1 MAYDAQVL
9 LPTLIG
15 SILSCI
21 ASCLVLISYII
32 YADQQRSFRHALVL
46 NLALAGKTL
55 SETQELELTFVIEF
69 INSLN
74 NSISGIDVL
83 SSRSML
89 NPGSACTLNGWV
101 GQWSVQV
108 SETAASLEA

>member
-21 ASCLVLISYII
+21 ASVLVLISYII

-55 SETQELELTFVIEF
+55 LDTQAPRAHICRRVYQLFE
-69 INSLN
+69 
-74 NSISGIDVL
+74 
-83 SSRSML
+83 
-89 NPGSACTLNGWV
+89 
-101 GQWSVQV
+101 
-108 SETAASLEA
+108 

>member
-1 MAYDAQVL
+1 MPLHRREHPDLSVFTARYRMQVETCYDTGLPCMYYCPSTDPQHYPYTASATHAYKNMAYDAQVL

-21 ASCLVLISYII
+21 ACIFVLISYII

-55 SETQELELTFVIEF
+55 FETT
-69 INSLN
+69 
-74 NSISGIDVL
+74 
-83 SSRSML
+83 
-89 NPGSACTLNGWV
+89 
-101 GQWSVQV
+101 
-108 SETAASLEA
+108 

>member
-21 ASCLVLISYII
+21 ASVLVLISYII

-55 SETQELELTFVIEF
+55 LDTQELTFAVEF

-74 NSISGIDVL
+74 NSISGIHVL
-83 SSRSML
+83 VHRSMIT
-89 NPGSACTLNGWV
+89 PGAACSVNGWV

-108 SETAASLEA
+108 SESTAFLEA